1 MPSVNKKPFERS
13 LLRIAVLLFV
23 FGCLLAGLAAWKQ
36 RTDNQ
41 SKLQEL
47 LKVEAKELIGSVVTY
62 IESYGYP
69 LLAIRG
75 LVVAHGDDSISRRV
89 FKTYAMSRNL
99 GSEFPSARGFGFIR
113 RVARKNEA
121 EFLTQARQ
129 DDMPDF
135 AIKEFASH
143 DGDRYIIQYIEPIYR
158 NLRVF
163 GLDIASEKNQR
174 IAAQQAMQT
183 GSAVITAPITLAQ
196 SSGLPLRAFLMLLPV
211 YHLTMPLDNAEQR
224 EAATFGW
231 TFAPI
236 VIDEVLQHADIN
248 NKQIALQITDVS
260 PNETQNVFY
269 TATAFADETTVLN
282 NVTIKRVVLGRTWQF
297 ELRALPLFYQY
308 HERLSPLWIASF
320 IIFCTLLLSVLL
332 YAYLSYRQRSL
343 HDSIEHGRLA
353 AIVESSNDAILSIDL
368 NGIITSWNRAA
379 DLLFDFPATDAIGKS
394 VASLVVPEELI
405 HEDEEFLRNIRR
417 GEFVPRYTT
426 VRKKR
431 NGQRIDVSITVS
443 PIRDKYGN
451 IVSAAKTII
460 DITEQKRSQELFQLT
475 IEAVPDAIITVD
487 NNNLITLVNQKTVN
501 LLGYEKSELL
511 GQNISLL
518 IPVRYRERHWAH
530 MQHFHAYPMFRPMGA
545 VGQSLFVLCKDGHE
559 VPVEIQL
566 SPIHTA
572 NEKFT
577 LASIVDIRLQ
587 KELQAEVQT
596 TMARMK
602 MAINA
607 LNVGIWVW
615 RLDNNELI
623 WDERMYELYGL
634 SESLHKTNLNYDFWC
649 SRVHPD
655 DREDT
660 AHKALGQVA
669 GTSSFDTEFRIVLDN
684 GDIHHIRAASL
695 LELDEAGNPVQI
707 VGVNLDIT
715 AIKTAET
722 RIRELNEKRTAELQA
737 LNASLE
743 RQVAVRTEELR
754 QAVEVAK
761 QANAAKSEF
770 LANMSHE
777 IRSPMNAILGLAYL
791 LQKHDLSNAERD
803 MVDKI
808 DKAGRSLLVIINECL
823 DFSKIEAN
831 LLTIEQMPFRLSHV
845 LDNVASI
852 MSNSLDEK
860 TVELCIAPLPTR
872 ADYLRGDPIRL
883 EQILINLASNAIKF
897 TETGEVVV
905 EVQAVD
911 SVLASN
917 QIRLRFSVRDTGIGI
932 SPEQQESIFHPFI
945 QANNSTTRLYGGTGL
960 GLSISRRLVELM
972 GGTLQ
977 LKSQVGVGSEFFF
990 ELTLAISD
998 TSNDLISAFSHQRV
1012 LIVDDSAIARQL
1024 LEATVISLGWDA
1036 YTVDSGEKAL
1046 QILAQ
1051 RGRNYFDLLLLDW
1064 RMPKVDGIQLVT
1076 RIQDQLGKH
1085 CPIVLMT
1092 TAYDRSILLKQPGS
1106 ELVDNIIC
1114 KPVTSSSLF
1123 NAVLEVKNRRGELL
1137 SSGNKQRLDG
1147 EKLVGLNLLV
1157 VDDSEIN
1164 RDVARQILMGEGAK
1178 VEVAEHGRVAIDLL
1192 MSMPDHFH
1200 IVLMDVQMPV
1210 MDGYTATR
1218 QIRALP
1224 ELKHLP
1230 IIALTAGAFKNQ
1242 HLAALEAGM
1251 DAFIAKPFDVDELV
1265 ACVVRLARHRQNGA
1279 VIPEAISP
1287 TQSIAFDTIPLI
1299 DVEHGLKKWRSIEV
1313 YQQHLR
1319 LFLQQHAQDAEQINN
1334 ELSNGNKTVAMAI
1347 THKLLGVTGALSLK
1361 RVARLVEEI
1370 GDTEELS
1377 IHLAPILSETFDAIK
1392 TYLNSE
1398 TPQETGQTTV
1408 EDTNISVIAE
1418 LKQLIT
1424 TLDSDNPKFIEPQ
1437 LSILSGKLPR
1447 ELFDKILIAVENFDF
1462 RGAEA
1467 IANALLVELL
1477 DSGKNLSE

>member
-1 MPSVNKKPFERS
+1 MFSVNKKPFERVP
-13 LLRIAVLLFV
+13 LKIAVLLFV

-36 RTDNQ
+36 SADNQ
-41 SKLQEL
+41 LELQKL
-47 LKVEAKELIGSVVTY
+47 LKIEASGLTGSIIAY
-62 IESYGYP
+62 IESYEQA
-69 LLAIRG
+69 LLGMRG
-75 LVVAHGDDSISRRV
+75 LVVAHGDDSISRSV
-89 FKTYAMSRNL
+89 FKTYAISRNL
-99 GSEFPSARGFGFIR
+99 SSEFPGTRGFGFIR
-113 RVARKNEA
+113 RVTHENEA
-121 EFLTQARQ
+121 EFVKQTRQ

-135 AIKEFASH
+135 TVKELSPH
-143 DGDRYIIQYIEPIYR
+143 DGDRYIIQYIEPGNR

-163 GLDIASEKNQR
+163 GFDIASEKNQR
-174 IAAQQAMQT
+174 VAAQQAMLT
-183 GSAVITAPITLAQ
+183 GSPTITAPISLVQ
-196 SSGLPLRAFLMLLPV
+196 SSGLPLRSFLMLLPV
-211 YHLTMPLDNAEQR
+211 YHLTMPLDSAEQR

-231 TFAPI
+231 TFVSI
-236 VIDEVLQHADIN
+236 VIDEVLQHAGID

-260 PNETQNVFY
+260 PNEPQSIFY
-269 TATAFADETTVLN
+269 TSTTFADEPVVLN
-282 NVTIKRVVLGRTWQF
+282 TVTIKRAVLGRTWQF

-320 IIFCTLLLSVLL
+320 IIFCALLLSVLL
-332 YAYLSYRQRSL
+332 YAYVSYRQRSL

-379 DLLFDFPATDAIGKS
+379 DRLFDFSAVDAIGKS
-394 VASLVVPEELI
+394 VASLIVPEELV

-431 NGQRIDVSITVS
+431 SGQRIDVSVTVS
-443 PIRDKYGN
+443 PIRDKHGN
-451 IVSAAKTII
+451 IVSAAKTIV

-475 IEAVPDAIITVD
+475 IEAVPDAIITV
-487 NNNLITLVNQKTVN
+487 NNDNLITLVNQKAMS
-501 LLGYEKSELL
+501 LLGYDKSELL
-511 GQNISLL
+511 GQNISLV
-518 IPVRYRERHWAH
+518 IPLRYRERHWQH
-530 MQHFHAYPMFRPMGA
+530 TQHFHANPMVRPMGA

-566 SPIHTA
+566 CPIQTA

-577 LASIVDIRLQ
+577 LTSIVDIRLR

-607 LNVGIWVW
+607 LNVGIWVL
-615 RLDNNELI
+615 RLDDRELI
-623 WDERMYELYGL
+623 WDERMFELYGL
-634 SESLHKTNLNYDFWC
+634 SESLHEISLNHELWY
-649 SRVHPD
+649 SRIHPD
-655 DREDT
+655 DREEVK
-660 AHKALGQVA
+660 HKVLGHIA
-669 GTSSFDTEFRIVLDN
+669 GTGSFDTEFRIVLDN
-684 GDIHHIRAASL
+684 GDIRHIRAASL
-695 LELDEAGNPVQI
+695 LELDETGTPVQM

-722 RIRELNEKRTAELQA
+722 QIRELNEKRTAELQA

-743 RQVAVRTEELR
+743 QQVAVRTEELR
-754 QAVEVAK
+754 LAVDIAK

-791 LQKHDLSNAERD
+791 LQKHDLGSAERD
-803 MVDKI
+803 MVSKI

-852 MSNSLDEK
+852 MSNSLAEK
-860 TVELCIAPLPTR
+860 PVELCIAPLPTGV
-872 ADYLRGDPIRL
+872 DYLRGDSVRL
-883 EQILINLASNAIKF
+883 EQILINLAGNAIKF

-905 EVQAVD
+905 EVQTV
-911 SVLASN
+911 SVLAN
-917 QIRLRFSVRDTGIGI
+917 QVRLRFSIRDTGIGI
-932 SPEQQESIFHPFI
+932 SPEQQESIFDPFI

-977 LKSQVGVGSEFFF
+977 LKSQPGVGSEFFF
-990 ELTLAISD
+990 ELTLTISD
-998 TSNDLISAFSHQRV
+998 TSNDLISIFSHQRV
-1012 LIVDDSAIARQL
+1012 LIVDDNAIARQL

-1046 QILAQ
+1046 QTLVQ
-1051 RGRNYFDLLLLDW
+1051 KGTNYFDLLLLDW
-1064 RMPKVDGIQLVT
+1064 RMPKLDGIQVVSL
-1076 RIQDQLGKH
+1076 IQEQFGEH
-1085 CPIVLMT
+1085 CPIVLMA
-1092 TAYDRSILLKQPGS
+1092 TAYDRSILLKQSGS
-1106 ELVDNIIC
+1106 ELVDDIIC
-1114 KPVTSSSLF
+1114 KPVTGSLLF

-1137 SSGNKQRLDG
+1137 SYNDKQRVDG
-1147 EKLVGLNLLV
+1147 EQLMGLNLLV

-1164 RDVARQILMGEGAK
+1164 RDVARQILVGEGAK
-1178 VEVAEHGRVAIDLL
+1178 VEVAEHGQAAIDLL
-1192 MSMPDHFH
+1192 VSMPNHFH
-1200 IVLMDVQMPV
+1200 LVLMDVQMPV

-1224 ELKHLP
+1224 ELEHLP

-1251 DAFIAKPFDVDELV
+1251 DDFIAKPFDVDELI
-1265 ACVVRLARHRQNGA
+1265 ACVVRLTRHKPDEKEIPRA
-1279 VIPEAISP
+1279 VLP
-1287 TQSIAFDTIPLI
+1287 TQAIAFDTMLLI
-1299 DVEHGLKKWRSIEV
+1299 DVEHGLKKWRSVEI

-1334 ELSNGNKTVAMAI
+1334 ELSNGNKTVAMTTA
-1347 THKLLGVTGALSLK
+1347 HKLLGVTGALSLK
-1361 RVARLVEEI
+1361 RLARLVEEM
-1370 GDTEELS
+1370 GDAEELS
-1377 IHLAPILSETFDAIK
+1377 IHLAPMLSETFDAIK

-1408 EDTNISVIAE
+1408 ENTSISVMAE

-1424 TLDSDNPKFIEPQ
+1424 KLDSDDPRLIEPQ
-1437 LSILSGKLPR
+1437 LSILSGKLPQ

-1467 IANALLVELL
+1467 IANVLLIELL
-1477 DSGKNLSE
+1477 GNSENPGE